1 VGRAATANNV
11 DSVVNA
17 NVVFYLGEHDE
28 TKSTCRYLIDTIN
41 NDNESKSYRYYLDN
55 MTLYYAVSRAYAHGT
70 SWLSGARDA
79 VIEKVLKS
87 SKDHGSFG
95 NELATACA
103 VCSLAKF
110 EYDDVTRLRDAAR
123 YLEQQQRADGSWRRV
138 AMFHGSGVYFG
149 SEELTTAL
157 CLEALTHVATR

>member
-1 VGRAATANNV
+1 M
-11 DSVVNA
+11 
-17 NVVFYLGEHDE
+17 VFYLGEHDE

-55 MTLYYAVSRAYAHGT
+55 MTFYYAVSRVCAWHIMAKRGKRRSHREG
-70 SWLSGARDA
+70 LEVQQR
-79 VIEKVLKS
+79 
-87 SKDHGSFG
+87 DHGSFG